1 MINRPLRVAIIGA
14 GVGKNHFDAFNS
26 QLDKF
31 SVKYICDLD
40 VDKANKLISGNS
52 TKITKD
58 YEEVLNDDQV
68 DLIDICLPPD
78 LHFEYVKKALEA
90 GKHAICEKPLAGSLE
105 EVDQLIKISQI
116 TKKNIY
122 PIFQY
127 RFGKGTKQLNLLI
140 ESGLT
145 GKPFV
150 ASLETYWNR
159 DSDYY
164 NVEWRGTWKGERGG
178 AILGHAIHIHDLL
191 TMIFGDVSSVYA
203 KLSTR
208 VNNIEVEDCAALSIQ
223 MQNGSLVT
231 SSITLGSA
239 NDTSRLKFSFEKLT
253 VTSGKSPYKP
263 AEDTWT
269 FESRQPNEQKKI
281 DEIIGN
287 VKNIQS
293 GYVGLFNE
301 IANNLEGKKSNEVN
315 LNDGRKSIEFVTAVY
330 KSFNEDKNII
340 LPIEKESIYY
350 KSWIPEKYNKNK

>member
-1 MINRPLRVAIIGA
+1 MINRLFKVAIIGA
-14 GVGKNHFDAFNS
+14 GIGKEHLNAFNT
-26 QLDKF
+26 QLDRF

-40 VDKANKLISGNS
+40 VDKAKRLISNNN
-52 TKITKD
+52 TKITED
-58 YEEVLNDDQV
+58 YEEVLSDDEI

-122 PIFQY
+122 PVFQY

-140 ESGLT
+140 ESGLA

-159 DSDYY
+159 DSNYY
-164 NVEWRGTWKGERGG
+164 DNEWRGTWKGERGG

-191 TMIFGDVSSVYA
+191 TMVFGEIFSVYA

-231 SSITLGSA
+231 SSITLGAA
-239 NDTSRLKFSFEKLT
+239 NDTSRLKFSFENLT
-253 VTSGKSPYKP
+253 ATSGNSPYKP

-269 FESRQPNEQKKI
+269 FEARKPNEQKKI
-281 DEIIGN
+281 DEVIGN
-287 VKNIQS
+287 VENIQS
-293 GYVGLFNE
+293 GYAGLFSE

-315 LNDGRKSIEFVTAVY
+315 LYDGRKSIEFVTAVY

-350 KSWIPEKYNKNK
+350 KSWIPKKYNKN